1 MEQKQADRLSSIYA
15 KRRSGHV
22 HTAIF
27 KMGNNRDLLDSAGNS
42 AHCYVA
48 AWMEGKFGGEWIHVS
63 PFAVH
68 LKLPRHSKLAI
79 PQHKTKSLKSGRKK
93 KRELI
98 RNAHQVTETVLRA
111 MEKPRQK
118 VMTPAL

>member
-1 MEQKQADRLSSIYA
+1 MKFRFRTEAIVVVVVVVNPLEREKLKVRIPSPLSCFFSQ
-15 KRRSGHV
+15 R
-22 HTAIF
+22 
-27 KMGNNRDLLDSAGNS
+27 
-42 AHCYVA
+42 
-48 AWMEGKFGGEWIHVS
+48 WHVS